1 MHTKKEENVV
11 FVLQKAIKHFKIKV
25 TYTTVREFLLAHPY
39 YPSLKS
45 VCDALNKWK
54 VENYPLNLELE
65 EIKTLEMPFIA
76 HLKSGG
82 GHLVFIKEIKNGKVS
97 YYLSGNN
104 IICEVFDT
112 FSERLSGAVVVMEG
126 NKDSGEKAFQKN
138 KQVEILNKS
147 LLPLGIFTLIAWG
160 GFALVSNSGKSLILS
175 GYLFWELLL
184 TMILGLAASVFLV
197 LHELKI
203 STPVADKVCGFSS
216 KTDCDTVLSSNAS
229 RVFGWVNW
237 ADAGIIYFTGTLIYL
252 LGINDGSSLGVVAL
266 ISLLALPYP
275 VFSIYYQAFKAKKWC
290 PFCLTVQLVLVAE
303 FVLLFSSLKE
313 DSFAMLDI
321 MHLIISLL
329 LPATIWLFFKAN
341 YNKTAEFKKD
351 HVSFLSLKRNPEI
364 FNFLLQKNGYVEIQE
379 NKNNIILGNS
389 DAPVTITAFLSLYCN
404 PCANAFKKLKVLLDI
419 CPQVKIN
426 AIFSIYKDEEYY
438 KLINY
443 LYFLY
448 NRISPEVATEF
459 LYQWYS
465 TDKKIRKSLYQK
477 KLLED
482 FNMVEEIVETNKKL
496 FDEHKV
502 AGTPTVYIQG
512 YKFPAKFD
520 YSIIEF
526 YIEDIKQLKREND
539 LQGQL
544 KRQEACTN
552 CKK

>member
-112 FSERLSGAVVVMEG
+112 FSEKLSGAVVVMEG
-126 NKDSGEKAFQKN
+126 NKDSGEKAFRKN
-138 KQVEILNKS
+138 RQVEILNKS

-184 TMILGLAASVFLV
+184 TMILGLTASVFLV

-203 STPVADKVCGFSS
+203 STPVADKICGFSS

-252 LGINDGSSLGVVAL
+252 LGIKVGSSFGILAL
-266 ISLLALPYP
+266 ISLFALPYP

-290 PFCLTVQLVLVAE
+290 PFCLTVQLVLVAG
-303 FVLLFSSLKE
+303 FVLLFPFLKVV
-313 DSFAMLDI
+313 SITILDVLHFI
-321 MHLIISLL
+321 NSLL
-329 LPATIWLFFKAN
+329 FPATIWLSFKAY
-341 YNKTAEFKKD
+341 YNKTDEFKKD
-351 HVSFLSLKRNPEI
+351 HVSFLSFKRNPEI
-364 FNFLLQKNGYVEIQE
+364 FNFLLQQNGYVEIQE
-379 NKNNIILGNS
+379 YKNSLILGNS
-389 DAPVTITAFLSLYCN
+389 DAQVTITVFLSFYCN
-404 PCANAFKKLKVLLDI
+404 PCADAFKKLKALLDN
-419 CPQVKIN
+419 CPDVKIN
-426 AIFSIYKDEEYY
+426 AIFSVYNDEESL
-438 KLINY
+438 KLIDY
-443 LYFLY
+443 LYYLY
-448 NRISPEVATEF
+448 KHEGSDVTTEF
-459 LYQWYS
+459 LYKWYS
-465 TDKKIRKSLYQK
+465 TDKKLRKPLYK
-477 KLLED
+477 KDLSDEYKLA
-482 FNMVEEIVETNKKL
+482 NEIGKKNKGL
-496 FDEHKV
+496 FEKYKV
-502 AGTPTVYIQG
+502 TGTPTVYVQG
-512 YKFPAKFD
+512 YKFQMQFD
-520 YSIIEF
+520 YKDIEF
-526 YIEDIKQLKREND
+526 YIDDIKQLTMKS
-539 LQGQL
+539 
-544 KRQEACTN
+544 KRQEVCTN
-552 CKK
+552 CN